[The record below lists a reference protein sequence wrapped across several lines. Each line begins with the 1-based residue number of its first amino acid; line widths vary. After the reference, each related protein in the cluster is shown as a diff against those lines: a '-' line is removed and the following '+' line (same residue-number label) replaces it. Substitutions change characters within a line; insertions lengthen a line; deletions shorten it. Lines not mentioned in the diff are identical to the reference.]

1 MTKGRAT
8 KRKKAFVK
16 KAKRAKADMR
26 PAPHKPKRQ
35 EKKMAE
41 TKSSQSLGA
50 AADAEEKALKK
61 GGGGGSSS
69 ASGRDN
75 DDDIKPQSFTYNPDP
90 GDPEETV
97 AFGKLVKKG
106 ESVEFTDPSAI
117 RKLKGN
123 TAFMDDAAKK
133 KIGEGRAA
141 AVDAET
147 KARASVSEQDLIEAM
162 GDPDKDVDTR
172 IPEVPQAGSI
182 EMAKKRKLYEQLI
195 LRENERPDGG
205 EEGTPVSRRRKTDE

>member
-1 MTKGRAT
+1 
-8 KRKKAFVK
+8 
-16 KAKRAKADMR
+16 
-26 PAPHKPKRQ
+26 
-35 EKKMAE
+35 MAE

-61 GGGGGSSS
+61 GGGGSSS
-69 ASGRDN
+69 ASGRDS

-106 ESVEFTDPSAI
+106 EAVEFTDPSAI
-117 RKLKGN
+117 RKLRGN

-133 KIGEGRAA
+133 KMAEGRAA
-141 AVDAET
+141 AADAEAQ
-147 KARASVSEQDLIEAM
+147 ARAVATEQDLIEAM
-162 GDPDKDVDTR
+162 GDPDKAIDTR

-182 EMAKKRKLYEQLI
+182 EVAKKRKLYEQLVM
-195 LRENERPDGG
+195 RENERPPEEGG
-205 EEGTPVSRRRKTDE
+205 EGTPASRRK

>member
-16 KAKRAKADMR
+16 KAKRAKADKR

-41 TKSSQSLGA
+41 TKSSHSLGNA
-50 AADAEEKALKK
+50 AEAEEKALKK
-61 GGGGGSSS
+61 GGGGSSS

-75 DDDIKPQSFTYNPDP
+75 DEDVKPQSFTYNPDP

-123 TAFMDDAAKK
+123 TAFMDDSAKK
-133 KIGEGRAA
+133 KLAESRAA

-147 KARASVSEQDLIEAM
+147 KHRASVSEQDLVEAM

-182 EMAKKRKLYEQLI
+182 EMAKKRKLYEQLVM
-195 LRENERPDGG
+195 RENERPD
-205 EEGTPVSRRRKTDE
+205 EGTPASRRKKADE

>member
-1 MTKGRAT
+1 
-8 KRKKAFVK
+8 
-16 KAKRAKADMR
+16 
-26 PAPHKPKRQ
+26 
-35 EKKMAE
+35 MAE
-41 TKSSQSLGA
+41 SKSSQSLSA

-61 GGGGGSSS
+61 GKGGGGNPNS
-69 ASGRDN
+69 DN
-75 DDDIKPQSFTYNPDP
+75 DAEEDVQPQSFTYNPDP

-97 AFGKLVKKG
+97 AFGKTVKKG
-106 ESVEFTDPSAI
+106 EAVEFTDPSAI

-123 TAFMDDAAKK
+123 TAFMDDAAKQK
-133 KIGEGRAA
+133 LAESRAA

-147 KARASVSEQDLIEAM
+147 KQRASVSEQDLIEAM

-195 LRENERPDGG
+195 LRENERPDEGG
-205 EEGTPVSRRRKTDE
+205 ETPVTSRRKKSDE

>member
-1 MTKGRAT
+1 
-8 KRKKAFVK
+8 
-16 KAKRAKADMR
+16 
-26 PAPHKPKRQ
+26 
-35 EKKMAE
+35 MAE
-41 TKSSQSLGA
+41 TKSSHSLGKA
-50 AADAEEKALKK
+50 AEAEEKALKE
-61 GGGGGSSS
+61 GGGGG
-69 ASGRDN
+69 RNRNNDDN
-75 DDDIKPQSFTYNPDP
+75 DEDVKPQSFTYNPDP

-147 KARASVSEQDLIEAM
+147 KARASVTEQDLIEAR
-162 GDPDKDVDTR
+162 GDPDKDIDTR

-182 EMAKKRKLYEQLI
+182 EMQKKRKLYEQLI
-195 LRENERPDGG
+195 LRENERPD
-205 EEGTPVSRRRKTDE
+205 EGTPVSRRRKADE